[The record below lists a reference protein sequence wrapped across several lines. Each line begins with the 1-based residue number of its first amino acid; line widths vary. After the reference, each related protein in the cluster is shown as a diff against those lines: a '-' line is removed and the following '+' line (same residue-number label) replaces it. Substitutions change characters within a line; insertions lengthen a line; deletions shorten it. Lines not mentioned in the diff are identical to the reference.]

1 MQVLWLGKP
10 EIEVKWVPATSLPK
24 SLIDEYE
31 DGRRT
36 EGVQYCTDAY
46 GQQTY
51 TLETTCSPQYSGTS
65 NKKPRRERPVV
76 EETKGWV

>member
-24 SLIDEYE
+24 SLIDEYG
-31 DGRRT
+31 DGIRT
-36 EGVQYCTDAY
+36 EGVQHCTDAY
-46 GQQTY
+46 GQRTY
-51 TLETTCSPQYSGTS
+51 TLETTCSPQYSGTAS
-65 NKKPRRERPVV
+65 KKPRRERPVV